1 MLIIIRKVAGGEAAA
16 QKHLNQF
23 CVLWIKKIRFL
34 SSFFLFY
41 HQIQSESAKCECII
55 FKTRT
60 TPVKEEKSD
69 RPARTIGI
77 GPFPHCQWKFRIY
90 EAWILQ
96 LVRCNMIIRIPG
108 LGRATRAHLQI
119 DYTRV
124 YVRIYVCR
132 GRVPHSFYFLAC
144 IMHVEAS
151 LHCQWRIGKVPP
163 ISDRRHFSG
172 RDVCRRFSKNVLTRA
187 IVPERKGERE
197 GGWFSENFA
206 KILYAIDAQPF
217 IHLGENICG

>member
-1 MLIIIRKVAGGEAAA
+1 
-16 QKHLNQF
+16 
-23 CVLWIKKIRFL
+23 
-34 SSFFLFY
+34 
-41 HQIQSESAKCECII
+41 
-55 FKTRT
+55 
-60 TPVKEEKSD
+60 
-69 RPARTIGI
+69 
-77 GPFPHCQWKFRIY
+77 
-90 EAWILQ
+90 
-96 LVRCNMIIRIPG
+96 MIIRIPG

-119 DYTRV
+119 DYTSRV
-124 YVRIYVCR
+124 YLYVSTCV

-172 RDVCRRFSKNVLTRA
+172 RDVCRRFLEKCVDESHCTGVA
-187 IVPERKGERE
+187 GGGGGE
-197 GGWFSENFA
+197 GGGLSENFA